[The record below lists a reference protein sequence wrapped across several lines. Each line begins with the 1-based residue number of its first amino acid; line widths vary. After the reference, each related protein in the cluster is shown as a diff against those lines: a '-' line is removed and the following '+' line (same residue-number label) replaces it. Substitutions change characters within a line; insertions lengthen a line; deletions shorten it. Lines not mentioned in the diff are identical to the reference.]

1 VQDVNDLRQLLIG
14 VCGEIEQNG
23 IDIDNA
29 IDQCLRALHACIRAT
44 KTQNSQKS

>member
-1 VQDVNDLRQLLIG
+1 MNDLRQLLIG

-23 IDIDNA
+23 IDNA

-44 KTQNSQKS
+44 VTQNSQKS